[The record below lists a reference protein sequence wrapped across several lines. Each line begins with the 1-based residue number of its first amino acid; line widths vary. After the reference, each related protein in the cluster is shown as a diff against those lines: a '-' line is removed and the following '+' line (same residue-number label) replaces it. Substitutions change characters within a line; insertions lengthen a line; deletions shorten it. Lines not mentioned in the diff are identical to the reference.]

1 MFWMVS
7 PGLSR
12 NRFSNCFPAEL
23 FELRDVQ
30 STELAE
36 LCKQLFLNFV
46 LLTCFELFLQLFVNI
61 R

>member
-12 NRFSNCFPAEL
+12 NRFSNCFLAEL
-23 FELRDVQ
+23 FELCDVQ

-46 LLTCFELFLQLFVNI
+46 LLTFFDFVFNLSLI
-61 R
+61 